1 MAHNVFTFV
10 PCFGNIIKTPTFLT
24 THAIMQE
31 LHSKGVATGISA
43 LSFPDIAELRNMV
56 LTIFY
61 DTMPNA
67 THLLFI
73 DADMSF
79 DPKLVTDCLLFDE
92 PLVGAIYPQRKV
104 PLSWAGSGTGQP
116 QTVRRAG
123 FMQVEGVGFG
133 CTLIRRDLVTKML
146 EKMPDLVDTR
156 LHLHPAGDTLR
167 QAGANRMIRAFE
179 KMDIPDRGLI
189 SEDLS
194 FCIRWRQCGG
204 EVWANINYKM
214 SHVGDF
220 DYSARYLD
228 MVENAEREQA
238 MMLAKQRE
246 QQAQVTQAPAAEVFP
261 YPDPP
266 PITLA
271 LEDIKAQGPVLSIV
285 PTTIVPADKAG
296 YVEPFAKGT
305 PKKRGRPRFVEIAAT
320 PAPPNKVP
328 HLAKRRRKE
337 LTNAE
342 IEAQKFRL

>member
-1 MAHNVFTFV
+1 MAHNVFVFI
-10 PCFGNIIKTPTFLT
+10 PAFGNVIKTPTFLT
-24 THAIMQE
+24 SHAIMQE
-31 LHSKGVATGISA
+31 LHSKGIATGITS

-56 LTIFY
+56 TTIFY

-79 DPKLVTDCLLFDE
+79 PPQLVTDLLLFDE
-92 PLVGAIYPQRKV
+92 PLVGTIYPQRKV

-116 QTVRRAG
+116 QTERRAG

-146 EKMPDLVDTR
+146 EKMPELVDTR

-179 KMDIPDRGLI
+179 KMDIAERGLI

-204 EVWANINYKM
+204 QVWANINYKM

-228 MVENAEREQA
+228 VVENAEREQA
-238 MMLAKQRE
+238 LALAKQRE
-246 QQAQVTQAPAAEVFP
+246 EQKLLALAPAAEVFP

-266 PITLA
+266 PLTIA
-271 LEDIKAQGPVLSIV
+271 LDNIPAVSIVSPIVPASIV
-285 PTTIVPADKAG
+285 PIANAGHVKPSAD
-296 YVEPFAKGT
+296 VVSI
-305 PKKRGRPRFVEIAAT
+305 KKRGRGRPKTKTLQAA
-320 PAPPNKVP
+320 
-328 HLAKRRRKE
+328 E
-337 LTNAE
+337 
-342 IEAQKFRL
+342 

>member
-1 MAHNVFTFV
+1 MAHNVFCFI
-10 PCFGNIIKTPTFLT
+10 PAFGNVVKTPTLLT
-24 THAIMQE
+24 SHAIMQE
-31 LHSKGVATGISA
+31 LHSKGIATGISA

-79 DPKLVTDCLLFDE
+79 DPHLVTDCLLFDE
-92 PLVGAIYPQRKV
+92 PLVGTIYPQRKV
-104 PLSWAGSGTGQP
+104 PLSWAGSGTGEA

-146 EKMPDLVDTR
+146 AMMPHLVDTR

-179 KMDIPDRGLI
+179 KMDIAERGLI

-228 MVENAEREQA
+228 TVEAAERQQALELAKEREQK
-238 MMLAKQRE
+238 MLTNQPPAK
-246 QQAQVTQAPAAEVFP
+246 EVFA

-266 PITLA
+266 PIYLA
-271 LEDIKAQGPVLSIV
+271 SDEPKVTTPPALSIV
-285 PTTIVPADKAG
+285 PQSIVPVVKSSTIHTVA
-296 YVEPFAKGT
+296 AK
-305 PKKRGRPRFVEIAAT
+305 KKRGRPKKVLQAA
-320 PAPPNKVP
+320 
-328 HLAKRRRKE
+328 E
-337 LTNAE
+337 
-342 IEAQKFRL
+342 